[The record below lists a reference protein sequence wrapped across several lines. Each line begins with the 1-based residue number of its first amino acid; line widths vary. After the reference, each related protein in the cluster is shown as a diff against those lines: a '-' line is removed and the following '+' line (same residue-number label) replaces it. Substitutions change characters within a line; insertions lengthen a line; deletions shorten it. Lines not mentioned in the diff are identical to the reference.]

1 MSRIFKIPQEMEMVQ
16 RVSIIPFYVDT
27 KVQFQQSLVTSVAD
41 NNRDTKTTTFN
52 RTNRFLF

>member
-1 MSRIFKIPQEMEMVQ
+1 MEMVQ